1 MLASTRSA
9 TLLGV
14 DGRAVTV
21 EVHVGNG
28 LPGFTVVGQPDG
40 VCREARDRVRA
51 AVLSTECPWPPTR
64 ITVNLAPSGVPKVGA
79 GLDLAIAVA
88 VLAASEQVP
97 PPSVEGV
104 GFVGELGLDGTVR
117 PVPGVLPLVDALD
130 EPVCVVP
137 AASADEASLVGAER
151 IRAVRHLGEVVDA
164 LRGEGPWPPPPRP
177 PDVEPAPPP
186 PDLRDVRGQPLAR
199 LALEAAAAGEH
210 HLLLVGPP
218 GAGKTMLASRVPG
231 LLPPLD
237 RASAIEVTRV
247 HSAAGVPRP
256 GPGLVQQPPFRAPHH
271 GASTVALVGGGSH
284 WMRPGEASLAHGG
297 VLFLDEMGEFAPSA
311 LDTLRQPLEQGVLRI
326 SRARASVTLP
336 ARFLLIG
343 ASNPCPCGFADS
355 GTCVCSAAAVGRYQ
369 RRLSGP
375 LLDRFD
381 LRVPVGRPDP
391 DALFASEPGECTTS
405 VARRVGLARARAAER
420 GHPVAG
426 RMSTDQLE
434 EFVPLAP
441 DASSMLEGAVR
452 SGRLTARGMQRIRA
466 VARTLADLG
475 DGSTVVTSERLAMAL
490 ALRAPVMTARVA
502 A

>member
-1 MLASTRSA
+1 MLASTHSA

-21 EVHVGNG
+21 EVHVANG
-28 LPGFTVVGQPDG
+28 LPGFAVVGQPDG

-51 AVLSTECPWPPTR
+51 ARAVQPSASGHPRGSRSTWRRRGSPRSAPVSTSPSPWPSWPR
-64 ITVNLAPSGVPKVGA
+64 PSRFRSPRSKVWGSS
-79 GLDLAIAVA
+79 VSW
-88 VLAASEQVP
+88 AS
-97 PPSVEGV
+97 
-104 GFVGELGLDGTVR
+104 TARCR
-117 PVPGVLPLVDALD
+117 PVPGVLPLVDAVD
-130 EPVCVVP
+130 EAVCVVP
-137 AASADEASLVGAER
+137 AASAAEAALVGADR
-151 IRAVRHLGEVVDA
+151 VRPVRHLEEVVEA
-164 LRGEGPWPPPPRP
+164 LRGDGPWPPAPRR
-177 PDVEPAPPP
+177 PDVAPVAPP

-237 RASAIEVTRV
+237 RAGAIEVTRV

-256 GPGLVQQPPFRAPHH
+256 GPGLVPYPPFRAPHH

-355 GTCVCSAAAVGRYQ
+355 GTCVCSPAAIGRYQ

-391 DALFASEPGECTTS
+391 DALFASEPGECTES
-405 VARRVGLARARAAER
+405 VAAPGSHRPEPRHRTRTS
-420 GHPVAG
+420 AG
-426 RMSTDQLE
+426 RPALDRSARG
-434 EFVPLAP
+434 VRPSRPRCGRHAR
-441 DASSMLEGAVR
+441 R
-452 SGRLTARGMQRIRA
+452 SGPIGTAHRPGNAADQGRGAHPGRS
-466 VARTLADLG
+466 G
-475 DGSTVVTSERLAMAL
+475 
-490 ALRAPVMTARVA
+490 
-502 A
+502 

>member
-21 EVHVGNG
+21 EVHVANG
-28 LPGFTVVGQPDG
+28 LPGFAVVGQPDG

-51 AVLSTECPWPPTR
+51 ALLSSHCTWPPTR

-88 VLAASEQVP
+88 VLAASDQVP
-97 PPSVEGV
+97 ITSIEAL

-117 PVPGVLPLVDALD
+117 SVPGVLPLVDAVD
-130 EPVCVVP
+130 QAVCVVP
-137 AASADEASLVGAER
+137 VASAGEAALVGPDR
-151 IRAVRHLGEVVDA
+151 VRPVRHLAEVVEA
-164 LRGEGPWPPPPRP
+164 LRGDGPWPPPPRS
-177 PDVEPAPPP
+177 PDVAPLSPP
-186 PDLRDVRGQPLAR
+186 PDLCDVRGQPLAR

-237 RASAIEVTRV
+237 RAGAIEVMRI

-256 GPGLVQQPPFRAPHH
+256 GPGLVQHPPFRAPHH

-343 ASNPCPCGFADS
+343 ESYPCPCGFADS
-355 GTCVCSAAAVGRYQ
+355 GTCVCSPAAVGRYQ

-391 DALFASEPGECTTS
+391 DALFASEPGEGTAA
-405 VARRVGLARARAAER
+405 VADRVRVARARAARR
-420 GHPVAG
+420 GHPPAG
-426 RMSTDQLE
+426 RMSTRELDDQ
-434 EFVPLAP
+434 VPLASE
-441 DASSMLEGAVR
+441 AASMLEGAVR

-475 DGSTVVTSERLAMAL
+475 DGSTHVSGEHLALAL
-490 ALRAPVMTARVA
+490 ALRAPVMTSGVA

>member
-51 AVLSTECPWPPTR
+51 AVLASECPWPQTR
-64 ITVNLAPSGVPKVGA
+64 VTVNLAPSGVRKVGA

-88 VLAASEQVP
+88 VLAASDQIPASAVQ
-97 PPSVEGV
+97 GI
-104 GFVGELGLDGTVR
+104 GLVGELGLDGTVR

-137 AASADEASLVGAER
+137 AASVGEAAMVGPDR
-151 IRAVRHLGEVVDA
+151 IRAVRHLGEVVEA
-164 LRGEGPWPPPPRP
+164 LRGDGPWPPLPRP
-177 PDVEPAPPP
+177 AEAPPIPPP

-237 RASAIEVTRV
+237 RAKVIEVTRV
-247 HSAAGVPRP
+247 HSAAGVVRSA
-256 GPGLVQQPPFRAPHH
+256 PGLVQHPPFRAPHH

-284 WMRPGEASLAHGG
+284 WMRPGEASLAHAG

-311 LDTLRQPLEQGVLRI
+311 LDTLRQPLEEGVLRI

-355 GTCVCSAAAVGRYQ
+355 GVCVCSPAAISRYQ

-381 LRVPVGRPDP
+381 LRVSVGRPDP
-391 DALFASEPGECTTS
+391 DALFASEPGESSAS
-405 VARRVGLARARAAER
+405 VAARVELARDRADER
-420 GHPVAG
+420 GHPPAG
-426 RMSTDQLE
+426 RLTTEQLE
-434 EFVPLAP
+434 AFAPLSP
-441 DASSMLEGAVR
+441 DAASMLEGAVR

-466 VARTLADLG
+466 VARTLTDLD
-475 DGSTVVTSERLAMAL
+475 DGSSVVSSERLGMAL
-490 ALRAPVMTARVA
+490 ALRSPVMGAGVA